1 MDRNNH
7 ILKLVKHCDKN
18 AIRKA
23 DGEAGSV
30 EQQNGE
36 LYSEFQRVFCWDLAL
51 AKTVPLLRWSLRV
64 ARLLISL
71 GEEKAAKQIAK

>member
-23 DGEAGSV
+23 DGEVGSA

-36 LYSEFQRVFCWDLAL
+36 LYSEFQRVFC
-51 AKTVPLLRWSLRV
+51 
-64 ARLLISL
+64 
-71 GEEKAAKQIAK
+71 

>member
-7 ILKLVKHCDKN
+7 ILKLVKYRNKN

-30 EQQNGE
+30 EQQNRE
-36 LYSEFQRVFCWDLAL
+36 IYSEFHRVFC
-51 AKTVPLLRWSLRV
+51 
-64 ARLLISL
+64 
-71 GEEKAAKQIAK
+71 